1 MRERVVRAIGA
12 EKKHIGLYLQALVKW
27 LLLAAV
33 TGGICGAVG
42 AAFHI
47 GIHEAELLR
56 GRFPWLLWCLPLA
69 GIAIVA
75 FYKLTR
81 TEGQGTNC
89 AVVLP
94 AGRGLPSR
102 WAVPSVIMWGDCSA
116 WMTGICVLPPWWAW
130 LLSLPLCSVRLL
142 PLPCLP

>member
-56 GRFPWLLWCLPLA
+56 GRFPDVYKRQHQLRHRRDEA
-69 GIAIVA
+69 GVRA
-75 FYKLTR
+75 LR
-81 TEGQGTNC
+81 
-89 AVVLP
+89 P
-94 AGRGLPSR
+94 AAGGRCGEQAALFR
-102 WAVPSVIMWGDCSA
+102 
-116 WMTGICVLPPWWAW
+116 
-130 LLSLPLCSVRLL
+130 
-142 PLPCLP
+142 